1 MAVADHLM
9 AAEDHRTVEEEAT
22 HTGAEHHFREEY
34 HRLAAV
40 EHRMEEEA
48 AGEAAV
54 LDQAVQLEW
63 DLPTTTLWTQR
74 SRACATATC
83 RSWNMGKTMRRL
95 ASSRI
100 GSRGWDSN
108 FARST

>member
-9 AAEDHRTVEEEAT
+9 AAEDHRTVEEEVI
-22 HTGAEHHFREEY
+22 HTEAEHHLQEEE

-54 LDQAVQLEW
+54 LDQAIQLDW
-63 DLPTTTLWTQR
+63 DRPMTTR
-74 SRACATATC
+74 STKHSLAYATETY
-83 RSWNMGKTMRRL
+83 RSWNTGRMTRKR

-100 GSRGWDSN
+100 GSRGWDLSS
-108 FARST
+108 ARST